1 MRTYRVA
8 QVYREAD
15 SWIVIRSGGGEE
27 DEPLGQYP
35 DRASAQAA
43 WERLVAAEAK
53 GEDAED
59 QDQPDTRYE
68 IFQDGDAYKVR
79 ITRLGEFKQ
88 EADGFSSQA
97 DAEAW
102 VAQAKRLGSVSDEQ
116 KETIKSQHLRVVK
129 P

>member
-8 QVYREAD
+8 PLRRETEG
-15 SWIVIRSGGGEE
+15 WTVIRSIPGEA
-27 DEPLGQYP
+27 DEPLGHYHE
-35 DRASAQAA
+35 RADAQAA
-43 WERLVAAEAK
+43 WEHLVAAEAK

-59 QDQPDTRYE
+59 QPATRYE
-68 IFQDGDAYKVR
+68 IFQDGTAYKVR

-88 EADGFSSQA
+88 EAEGFSSQA

-102 VAQAKRLGSVSDEQ
+102 VAQAKRLGSVSAEQ
-116 KETIKSQHLRVVK
+116 KEANVSSYLRVVK